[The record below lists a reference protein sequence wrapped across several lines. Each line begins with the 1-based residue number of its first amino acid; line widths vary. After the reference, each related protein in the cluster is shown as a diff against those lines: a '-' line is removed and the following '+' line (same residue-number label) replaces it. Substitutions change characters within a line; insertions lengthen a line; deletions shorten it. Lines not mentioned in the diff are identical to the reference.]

1 MSNGLPI
8 QKRLLFA
15 GTLLIASLLL
25 TEAGARVFA
34 PYQAPEPAVPRCV
47 GRPDAQL
54 GWALQAGAHGISHR
68 TGHAVEYQI
77 NSKGLR
83 DEETPYEKPDGVFRI
98 ALLGDSRAFG
108 FGVPIEKHVSVLL
121 EKYFANVEVINL
133 GVSGFGIDQE
143 LLFLRSEGFRY
154 QPDVVLAYVAHF
166 GGHRHM
172 HTNRFGKNK
181 PRFKLVDNALVL
193 TNCPVPPNDSTSALS
208 KTNSSPTLNVQ
219 ASHGAT
225 PTVGIARR
233 IHHLLRQHSRA
244 YEILR
249 TEIVQLV
256 EPEAL
261 APRMVQR
268 LADRKNLQNEVF
280 ETELYELGEA
290 IIQAMQDETE
300 AHGATFVLATQ
311 IDRLHSAAR
320 ARGINSLNARE
331 AMSNPAFSISQEL
344 LHINE
349 AGNGV
354 LAWVI
359 ADYLIEQDLIP
370 PQHRLPH

>member
-1 MSNGLPI
+1 MNNTLPMRR
-8 QKRLLFA
+8 RLLFVGVFFTVSA
-15 GTLLIASLLL
+15 LMVEI
-25 TEAGARVFA
+25 GARVFT
-34 PYQAPEPAVPRCV
+34 PYRAPEPAIPQCV
-47 GRPDAQL
+47 GRVDSRL
-54 GWALQAGAHGISHR
+54 GWALQPGARGISHR
-68 TGHAVEYQI
+68 TGQAVEYQI

-83 DEETPYEKPDGVFRI
+83 DDESPYEKPNGVFRI
-98 ALLGDSRAFG
+98 ALLGDSRTFG
-108 FGVPIEKHVSVLL
+108 FGIPIEKHYSALL
-121 EKYFANVEVINL
+121 EQYFDNVEVINL

-154 QPDVVLAYVAHF
+154 QPDLVVAYVAHF

-181 PRFKLVDNALVL
+181 PRFKFVNEALVL
-193 TNCPVPPNDSTSALS
+193 TNCPVPRNAPTVTSTRSG
-208 KTNSSPTLNVQ
+208 NGPTPEVQ

-225 PTVGIARR
+225 PTVGITRR
-233 IHHLLRQHSRA
+233 IHHLLRKHSRA

-249 TEIVQLV
+249 TGIVRLI

-261 APRMVQR
+261 APRKAQR
-268 LADRKNLQNEVF
+268 LADRKNLQDGAF

-290 IIQAMQDETE
+290 IIQAMHDDTE
-300 AHGATFVLATQ
+300 KHGATFVLATQ
-311 IDRLHSAAR
+311 IARLHDAVST
-320 ARGINSLNARE
+320 RGINSLDASE
-331 AMSNPAFSISQEL
+331 AMSNPTFPISEEL

-359 ADYLIEQDLIP
+359 ADYLIKQELIP
-370 PQHRLPH
+370 PQHRRSH